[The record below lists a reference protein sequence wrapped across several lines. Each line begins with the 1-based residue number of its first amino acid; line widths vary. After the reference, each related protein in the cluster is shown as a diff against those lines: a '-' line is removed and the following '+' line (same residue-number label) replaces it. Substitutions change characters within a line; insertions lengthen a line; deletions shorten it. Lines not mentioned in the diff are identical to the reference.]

1 MVACSF
7 RRPKTQ
13 HLGRGGVVPPHHPQ
27 WAACSPRKTWRHRWM
42 ANEKIYPSPE
52 QDAYTIYIIIYQ
64 IYNCMVLKI
73 VLVCAY
79 IYVIYVHMN
88 YMLWRRLSILSG
100 WKAFCRPSQ
109 NPQTPAWL
117 YHFEIVT
124 GCLIL
129 NIEFKF
135 SCTSHLPNS
144 SAVSEIAMVESCGPH
159 VVNWITSPG

>member
-7 RRPKTQ
+7 RRSQNSTPWKGGGLSHLIIRSEQ
-13 HLGRGGVVPPHHPQ
+13 HVLLIKHGIGGWQ
-27 WAACSPRKTWRHRWM
+27 IRKM
-42 ANEKIYPSPE
+42 YPSPE
-52 QDAYTIYIIIYQ
+52 QDAYTIYMIIYQ
-64 IYNCMVLKI
+64 IYHCMILKI
-73 VLVCAY
+73 VLVC
-79 IYVIYVHMN
+79 IYIYVHMN
-88 YMLWRRLSILSG
+88 YMLWRLSILSG
-100 WKAFCRPSQ
+100 WKAFYRPSQ

-144 SAVSEIAMVESCGPH
+144 SPVSQIAMVESCGPH

>member
-7 RRPKTQ
+7 HRPKTQ
-13 HLGRGGVVPPHHPQ
+13 HLGGGGVVPPHHPQ
-27 WAACSPRKTWRHRWM
+27 WAACSPRKTWHRWM
-42 ANEKIYPSPE
+42 ADEKIYPSPQ
-52 QDAYTIYIIIYQ
+52 QDAYTIYIIIYW
-64 IYNCMVLKI
+64 IYHCMILKI
-73 VLVCAY
+73 VLVC
-79 IYVIYVHMN
+79 IYIYVHMN
-88 YMLWRRLSILSG
+88 YMLWRLSILSD
-100 WKAFCRPSQ
+100 WKAFYRPSQ

-144 SAVSEIAMVESCGPH
+144 SPVSEIAMVESCGPH
-159 VVNWITSPG
+159 VVNWITSPS